1 VSHSA
6 NRTLI
11 HARIF
16 GYQTLS
22 QDWTFETFLE
32 HVLPE
37 DRPEVERRIHDATV
51 SQSNWTLECR
61 IRRADGVVRWIFVAG
76 GGERRSD
83 GTLARV
89 SSIVQDITERK
100 SAEVEVRR
108 LHDNLE
114 ARVRERTAQ
123 LQAANRELDAFSYS
137 ASHDLRA
144 PLQTI
149 DGFSRAL
156 LEDYGAKVDA
166 EARDYLERIRAAS
179 QRMAQLVDDLLRLS
193 RITRADMAREPV
205 DLSALARSVAEEL
218 IAREPARDVAVDIA
232 AGEIVQGDRRLLRVL
247 LENLFANAWKFT
259 SKLPRARIE
268 LSAADSNG
276 ERVYCVRDDGAGFDM
291 AYAARLFT
299 PFQRLHSAAEFPGNG
314 VGLAT
319 VQRIVQRHGG
329 RAWAEGA
336 PGKGAAFYFTITGAP
351 AGAQAPT

>member
-1 VSHSA
+1 V
-6 NRTLI
+6 
-11 HARIF
+11 
-16 GYQTLS
+16 
-22 QDWTFETFLE
+22 
-32 HVLPE
+32 
-37 DRPEVERRIHDATV
+37 
-51 SQSNWTLECR
+51 
-61 IRRADGVVRWIFVAG
+61 
-76 GGERRSD
+76 
-83 GTLARV
+83 
-89 SSIVQDITERK
+89 K
-100 SAEVEVRR
+100 
-108 LHDNLE
+108 
-114 ARVRERTAQ
+114 ERTAQ
-123 LQAANRELDAFSYS
+123 LEVANKELDAFAYS

-156 LEDYGAKVDA
+156 LEDYGAKVDV

-193 RITRADMAREPV
+193 RITRAEIVNEPV

-247 LENLFANAWKFT
+247 LENLFSNAWKFT

-268 LSAADSNG
+268 FTAAESGG

-336 PGKGAAFYFTITGAP
+336 PGKGAAFYFTIAGAP
-351 AGAQAPT
+351 AGAQEPT